1 MFGEKSNE
9 LNQTKIVPTYPRRI
23 YSFMEYSVMS
33 YDPRKE
39 SIEAYK
45 RMIKYFEQQIAK
57 LQREI
62 FSELCCFEKVDKNRI
77 YLRVVNKPRIT
88 K

>member
-1 MFGEKSNE
+1 
-9 LNQTKIVPTYPRRI
+9 
-23 YSFMEYSVMS
+23 MS

-57 LQREI
+57 LEREI
-62 FSELCCFEKVDKNRI
+62 FSELCCFERVNKNRI
-77 YLRVVNKPRIT
+77 YLKVINKPRIT

>member
-1 MFGEKSNE
+1 VFGGKSNE
-9 LNQTKIVPTYPRRI
+9 LNQTKIVPTYSRRI
-23 YSFMEYSVMS
+23 YYFLEYSVMS

-57 LQREI
+57 LEREI
-62 FSELCCFEKVDKNRI
+62 FSELCCFEKVNKNRI
-77 YLRVVNKPRIT
+77 YLKVINKPRIT